1 MSRRPSYYLNGVSL
15 AGLGFQPT
23 PGESAR
29 RHGLTIVR
37 SPLRI
42 PGALG
47 ELTDGAPVSAATRT
61 IVLEG
66 EVRGTTRTDCLEKVR
81 TILAHAG
88 RGLVELRAVDA
99 SDRVILVER
108 DREAIAALDTP
119 SLAESD
125 AVSRTARLTLRFLA
139 AEPAWRDRE
148 PQLLAIGQTAV
159 PLPLG
164 YSVPSDWTLEIFG
177 SELGTVVDPEV
188 RYEDA
193 GGNAVATL
201 ALTGTLDWGT
211 DATAR
216 YRISTAG
223 LAPRIRRVTSGV
235 WGDADADL
243 TSGTWFQLNPHDG
256 WPQGG
261 QYPTLRLFDASA
273 RATGLLTFTKRFEL

>member
-15 AGLGFQPT
+15 ASLGFQPT

-37 SPLRI
+37 EGLKL
-42 PGALG
+42 PGAIG
-47 ELTDGAPVSAATRT
+47 ELSDAAPVSAATRT

-66 EVRGTTRTDCLEKVR
+66 EVRGTTRADCLEKIR

-99 SDRVILVER
+99 TDRVIYVLR
-108 DREAIAALDTP
+108 DREAIAQLDTP
-119 SLAESD
+119 SLAESEST
-125 AVSRTARLTLRFLA
+125 SRTAKLTLRFLA
-139 AEPAWRDRE
+139 DDPVWRDRE

-164 YSVPSDWTLEIFG
+164 YSLPSDWTLELFG
-177 SELGTVVDPEV
+177 SELGTVVNPEI

-201 ALTGTLDWGT
+201 ALSGTLDWSA

-216 YRISTAG
+216 YRISTEG
-223 LAPRIRRVTSGV
+223 LVPRIRRMTAGA
-235 WGDADADL
+235 WADADSHL
-243 TSGTWFQLNPHDG
+243 ASGTWFQLSPLDG
-256 WPQGG
+256 FPAGG
-261 QYPTLRLFDASA
+261 QFPTLRLFDANG
-273 RATGLLTFTKRFEL
+273 RATGLLTYSRRHEL